1 MQGCSAGDV
10 TLGNPAGGSS
20 LQVFGATVFESASGS
35 ITANAALDANDGLT
49 VSGATVLGQTS
60 SDLLTVNAATT
71 FNEAQVM
78 LYGSS
83 TTAASAATLE
93 FQRRVGTAAV
103 TTGAVLGEMQFTG
116 WDSAVFGLGAQIRSV
131 FTVCLCSYSLL
142 YVLNSLLRLL
152 LSHGDLMFLDC
163 LDLCGHDDAR
173 SRYHANA
180 VACNGLGDW

>member
-1 MQGCSAGDV
+1 MQGCSAGNV
-10 TLGNPAGGSS
+10 TLGDPAGGST
-20 LQVFGATVFESASGS
+20 LQVYGATVFGP
-35 ITANAALDANDGLT
+35 ITSNAALDANAGLT

-71 FNEAQVM
+71 FNEAQIM

-116 WDSAVFGLGAQIRSV
+116 WDSTVFGLGAQIRSV
-131 FTVCLCSYSLL
+131 FTVCLCSYNLL

-152 LSHGDLMFLDC
+152 LT
-163 LDLCGHDDAR
+163 
-173 SRYHANA
+173 
-180 VACNGLGDW
+180 LGGAFDVS